1 MLPAAGFACTCP
13 ALRSPPVSGLGH
25 GSGADLWDAG
35 SLQLVL
41 SFPPSLSP
49 HSPTHTAACKPLE
62 DAPNPMHSL
71 YHELEERLVIMSQKF
86 LIVGAEDLKR
96 RKGRVSSAVLMF
108 SSAASTPSV
117 PQGHSDSVETPE
129 DSFAVGCTRCASVML
144 CWKQ

>member
-49 HSPTHTAACKPLE
+49 FSR
-62 DAPNPMHSL
+62 APAGPPRPQ
-71 YHELEERLVIMSQKF
+71 LEERLVIMSQKF

-108 SSAASTPSV
+108 SSEASTPSV
-117 PQGHSDSVETPE
+117 PQGHSDSVEMPE